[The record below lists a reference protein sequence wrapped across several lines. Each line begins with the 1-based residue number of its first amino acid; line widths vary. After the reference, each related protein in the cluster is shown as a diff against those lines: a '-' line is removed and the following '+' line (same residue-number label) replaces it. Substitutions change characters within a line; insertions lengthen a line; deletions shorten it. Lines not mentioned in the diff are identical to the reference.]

1 MLNIFVKRVKCG
13 RWRPCSDS
21 ELCLFLSFFTSRG
34 CLEGLWWGK
43 VDVFVLE
50 EAPVMSELAPEHQRG
65 ADAQG
70 GMWCGPPLTLLLSV
84 CLFTWRAEEPSGG
97 DAVAALAPPALCT
110 AVSGG
115 HLPPDTCS
123 VQRRHGEHDPGAEQ
137 RAPRRYV
144 RVRAVCG
151 SSTLFWLKCW
161 CYNVSALLPAPPNP
175 IQNVKSLN
183 KTGVFKRSVTFW
195 IKKNDIIMRYWTL
208 FLIRWSLKCIFA
220 TKYH

>member
-1 MLNIFVKRVKCG
+1 MKCSIF
-13 RWRPCSDS
+13 
-21 ELCLFLSFFTSRG
+21 
-34 CLEGLWWGK
+34 LWSVSNVVVG
-43 VDVFVLE
+43 
-50 EAPVMSELAPEHQRG
+50 APVQTRNCVYFSVFYVTRVFRRPLMGESWCVRTWGSAGNEWAG
-65 ADAQG
+65 ARASARSGRSRRD
-70 GMWCGPPLTLLLSV
+70 MWCGPPLTLLLSV

-110 AVSGG
+110 TVSGG

-175 IQNVKSLN
+175 
-183 KTGVFKRSVTFW
+183 FKMSRV
-195 IKKNDIIMRYWTL
+195 
-208 FLIRWSLKCIFA
+208 
-220 TKYH
+220 